1 MKLISA
7 RREFISATAE
17 LDSGGLTLRYQV
29 MAVGEKITFD
39 QELRID
45 ILSDG
50 SAQAYM
56 QMEGM
61 PVQPNQE
68 AAAQRMADYLEMLS
82 KALRATNPGRRKVKT
97 RNIPIQLHGST
108 QLIHKPRTR

>member
-1 MKLISA
+1 MELKSA
-7 RREFISATAE
+7 QREFISAIAE
-17 LDSGGLTLRYQV
+17 PERRVLALRYQV
-29 MAVGEKITFD
+29 IAVGPVNTFD
-39 QELRID
+39 QELQID
-45 ILSDG
+45 VHPDG

-61 PVQPNQE
+61 PVQPTTE
-68 AAAQRMADYLEMLS
+68 AAVQRMADYLEMLA